1 MLCGLH
7 LVVKL
12 AGYLLTI
19 TSLIK
24 FEIREDDYPVCYKVE
39 CHLQLYSWVVFFG
52 TRARSMWWWS
62 QKSHYWWET
71 FSVQVPWGKYEKNF
85 GEGVK

>member
-39 CHLQLYSWVVFFG
+39 CHLQLYS
-52 TRARSMWWWS
+52 
-62 QKSHYWWET
+62 
-71 FSVQVPWGKYEKNF
+71 
-85 GEGVK
+85 